1 VHVPLDFQQFVF
13 FLLTLELHRV
23 WQRLCVVACPNILVF
38 CDSSCGSSVAAAYE
52 PCSVCYV
59 VSFYVRQKISSSFV
73 LLAPDPGEPL
83 PMHQR
88 LSWID
93 TDSDVLLIDFRYVVV
108 VCYSLLLCT
117 GLYIR
122 NSYWR
127 IVSRWVCT
135 SAVWYLTGFTCV
147 IWRVSNY
154 AVCEWRDNDVCLS

>member
-1 VHVPLDFQQFVF
+1 MWLPVQTYLYSA
-13 FLLTLELHRV
+13 T
-23 WQRLCVVACPNILVF
+23 
-38 CDSSCGSSVAAAYE
+38 AAAVVQSRLRE
-52 PCSVCYV
+52 PCSVYYV
-59 VSFYVRQKISSSFV
+59 ASFYVQQKISSSFV

-127 IVSRWVCT
+127 IVSR
-135 SAVWYLTGFTCV
+135 
-147 IWRVSNY
+147 
-154 AVCEWRDNDVCLS
+154 